1 MIPKHQSEEPQFL
14 RVVHSSKQSL
24 VAENTNHYKSRFLVK
39 SGELL
44 IPVAIEDIAYFC
56 AYDKWTY
63 LVKKNGKRFLI
74 DEKLKT
80 LEEQIDPFMFFRLN
94 RRFFVNVE
102 AIRSLCPHLKG
113 QVSVKIT
120 PDAKEKIV
128 VSRKKTSLLKM
139 WITGEACLLPQA

>member
-1 MIPKHQSEEPQFL
+1 MIPKHQSGEPQFL
-14 RVVHSSKQSL
+14 RVVHSNKDNLSSDSRKQ
-24 VAENTNHYKSRFLVK
+24 YKSRFLVK

-44 IPVAIEDIAYFC
+44 VPVAIENVAYFC

-63 LVKKNGKRFLI
+63 LVQKNGKRFLI
-74 DEKLKT
+74 DDKLKT
-80 LEEQIDPFMFFRLN
+80 LEERIDPFMFFRLN
-94 RRFFVNVE
+94 RRFFVNVD

-113 QVSVKIT
+113 QVSVRIT

-139 WITGEACLLPQA
+139 WITGDACLVPQI